1 MNGYA
6 LLAIILIAS
15 QGLIWKSLPTVDP
28 DAPKPEPPTT
38 PPDTCSPTQGYY
50 ANTPFT
56 KVKMDSAAPD
66 SQDGAATPI
75 GHAFRGAG
83 GKYVWLKTDTGKI
96 KIGPW
101 KFENYTTGDCE

>member
-1 MNGYA
+1 MNA
-6 LLAIILIAS
+6 LVIAIILIAL
-15 QGLIWKSLPTVDP
+15 QGFKTDLPTVDP

-50 ANTPFT
+50 EYMGG

-83 GKYVWLKTDTGKI
+83 GKYVWLKTATGKI
-96 KIGPW
+96 KIGLR
-101 KFENYTTGDCE
+101 KFENYTTGDCK

>member
-1 MNGYA
+1 MNA
-6 LLAIILIAS
+6 LVIAIILIAL
-15 QGLIWKSLPTVDP
+15 QGFKAELPTVDP

-50 ANTPFT
+50 SWHGGIQKA
-56 KVKMDSAAPD
+56 KMDSSAPD

-75 GHAFRGAG
+75 GQVFRGPG

-96 KIGPW
+96 KIGLW